1 MSAKKILGWIF
12 GILVLLVIGLPLLFG
27 WWYTIDEG
35 SRGVVLRNGAVIG
48 VANPGLN
55 FKLPIFDEV
64 RIISI
69 QTHNRRYENVP
80 SYSKDQQ
87 PANITI
93 SVNYRAVPDKV
104 TDIYT
109 HYGSL
114 EGLESRLVD
123 PRLYEHLKNVFGQYT
138 ALSAVQ
144 DRARL
149 NFDIQKAFTEAVMG
163 GPLVV
168 ESTQIENI
176 DFSDAYEKS
185 IEERMLAE
193 VEVEK
198 LKQNAEREKVQAEIT
213 VIKAKA
219 EADAAVAEAEARA
232 KATRLAGDAEAAAIK
247 AKGEALG
254 SNPALIQLTQA
265 ERWNGTLP
273 TTMIPNSTVPFVDVG
288 KNTGTG
294 ISP

>member
-1 MSAKKILGWIF
+1 MSAKRILGWIF
-12 GILVLLVIGLPLLFG
+12 GILAVLVIGLPLLFG

-35 SRGVVLRNGAVIG
+35 TRGVVLRNGAVIG
-48 VANPGLN
+48 IANPGLN
-55 FKLPIFDEV
+55 FKIPIIDEV

-93 SVNYRAVPDKV
+93 SVNYRAAVDRV
-104 TDIYT
+104 ADIYT

-114 EGLESRLVD
+114 EGLESRLID
-123 PRLYEHLKNVFGQYT
+123 PRLYEQLKNVFGRYT

-149 NFDIQKAFTEAVMG
+149 NFDIQKAFTESVQ
-163 GPLVV
+163 GPLVI

-176 DFSDAYEKS
+176 DFSEAYEKS

-213 VIKAKA
+213 VTKAKA
-219 EADAAVAEAEARA
+219 AADAALAEAEAKA
-232 KATRLAGDAEAAAIK
+232 KATRLAGEAEAAAIK

-265 ERWNGTLP
+265 ERWNGILP
-273 TTMIPNSTVPFVDVG
+273 TTMIPSGTVPFIDVS
-288 KNTGTG
+288 KNLPS
-294 ISP
+294 SP

>member
-1 MSAKKILGWIF
+1 MSVKKIIGWVL
-12 GILVLLVIGLPLLFG
+12 GILAVLFIGVPLLFG

-35 SRGVVLRNGAVIG
+35 TRGVVLRNGAVIG

-55 FKLPIFDEV
+55 FKVPIIDEV
-64 RIISI
+64 RIISV

-87 PANITI
+87 LATITI
-93 SVNYRAVPDKV
+93 SVNYRAAVDKV
-104 TDIYT
+104 DEIYT
-109 HYGSL
+109 HFGSL
-114 EGLESRLVD
+114 EGLESRLID
-123 PRLYEHLKNVFGQYT
+123 PRLYQQLKNVFGRYT

-144 DRARL
+144 DRSRL
-149 NFDIQKAFTEAVMG
+149 NFDIQEAFIATVK

-168 ESTQIENI
+168 ESVQIENI

-213 VIKAKA
+213 VTKAKA
-219 EADAAVAEAEARA
+219 AADAALAEAEARA
-232 KATRLAGDAEAAAIK
+232 KATRLAGEAEASAIK

-254 SNPALIQLTQA
+254 SNPSLIQLTQA
-265 ERWNGTLP
+265 ERWNGILP
-273 TTMIPNSTVPFVDVG
+273 TTMLPNGTVPFLDVG
-288 KNTGTG
+288 KNTAPIT
-294 ISP
+294 SP

>member
-1 MSAKKILGWIF
+1 MSATRILGWIF
-12 GILVLLVIGLPLLFG
+12 GILAVLVIGLPLLFG

-35 SRGVVLRNGAVIG
+35 TRGVVLRNGAVIG

-55 FKLPIFDEV
+55 FKVPIIDEV

-93 SVNYRAVPDKV
+93 SVNYRAAVDRV

-114 EGLESRLVD
+114 EGLESRLID
-123 PRLYEHLKNVFGQYT
+123 PRLYEQLKNVFGRYT

-149 NFDIQKAFTEAVMG
+149 NFDIQKAFTESVQ
-163 GPLVV
+163 GPLVI

-176 DFSDAYEKS
+176 DFSEAYEKS

-213 VIKAKA
+213 VTKAKA
-219 EADAAVAEAEARA
+219 AADAALAEAEAKA
-232 KATRLAGDAEAAAIK
+232 KATRLAGEAEAAAIK

-265 ERWNGTLP
+265 ERWNGILP
-273 TTMIPNSTVPFVDVG
+273 TTMIPSGTVPFIDVS
-288 KNTGTG
+288 KNLPS
-294 ISP
+294 SP